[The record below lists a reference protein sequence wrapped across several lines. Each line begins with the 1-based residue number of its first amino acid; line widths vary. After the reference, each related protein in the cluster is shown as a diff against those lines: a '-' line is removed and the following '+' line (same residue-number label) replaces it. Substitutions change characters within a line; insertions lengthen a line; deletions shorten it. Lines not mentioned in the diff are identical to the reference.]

1 MSIAA
6 AETQAAPIAE
16 KTEVDLDKEAEKQAK
31 QEKKFARITKASKFL
46 DVFALSWVTPILM
59 MAAGDSPKRNL
70 KELWLRLGI
79 PVLSIIVFIIG
90 WWGAS
95 LSVKS
100 DIGKIPSP
108 YDVAVQAGVLH
119 QDHLQEQQKEKE
131 FWARHEAKSIAMADA
146 GREYKMPTGYPG
158 KPTFYKQIVIS
169 IYTVFIGFFIAVAVG
184 APLGIMMGMSKYF
197 NAALNPLIQIFKPVS
212 PLAWLPI
219 VMMVISF
226 AIPTDDGLISKSM
239 WISALTVTLCSIWP
253 TLINTALGVASVD
266 KDLMNVGRVLN
277 LKWHKKVTKLVLP
290 SALPLIFT
298 GMRLSLGVGWMVLIA
313 AEMMATNPG
322 LGKFVWDEFQNGS
335 TESLAKIMAAVFVI
349 GIIGFLL
356 DRMMYALQSMF
367 THTAHR

>member
-1 MSIAA
+1 MSVA
-6 AETQAAPIAE
+6 TAE
-16 KTEVDLDKEAEKQAK
+16 KQITPTAEPAPDQGSRDAEKQAR
-31 QEKKFARITKASKFL
+31 QEQKFARINRASKFL
-46 DVFALSWVTPILM
+46 DVMALSWVTPILM
-59 MAAGDSPKRNL
+59 MLAGDSPKRNL
-70 KELWLRLGI
+70 KELWLRLGVPI
-79 PVLSIIVFIIG
+79 LSIAVFILG

-95 LSVKS
+95 MSVKS

-108 YDVAVQAGVLH
+108 MDVAQQAVVLH
-119 QDHLQEQQKEKE
+119 QDHLQEHQKERE
-131 FWARHEAKSIAMADA
+131 FWTRHEAKSDAMAQA
-146 GREYKMPTGYPG
+146 GREYKMPSAYPG

-169 IYTVFIGFFIAVAVG
+169 IYTVFIGFFLAVAVG
-184 APLGIMMGMSKYF
+184 APLGIMMGMSKVF

-253 TLINTALGVASVD
+253 TLINTALGVSSVD

-277 LKWHKKVTKLVLP
+277 LKWHTKISKLVLP

-356 DRMMYALQSMF
+356 DRMMYAFQSMF
-367 THTAHR
+367 THTTHR